1 MWLTYGVDTD
11 NALVAIS
18 DVPSGKTHLRCLYCG
33 GPLTAK
39 KGHIVGHHFAH
50 TGETCRAVE
59 RDDDSVA
66 LPLYDLIEPA
76 ASRRALA
83 RAVRRVSHWLMNF
96 KK

>member
-76 ASRRALA
+76 ASRYP
-83 RAVRRVSHWLMNF
+83 
-96 KK
+96 